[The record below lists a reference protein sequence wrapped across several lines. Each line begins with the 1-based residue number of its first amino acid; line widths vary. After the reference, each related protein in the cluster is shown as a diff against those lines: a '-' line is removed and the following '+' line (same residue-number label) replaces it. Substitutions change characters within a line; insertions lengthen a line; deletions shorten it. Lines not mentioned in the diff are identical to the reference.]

1 MKICSIS
8 RHVGAALKD
17 MGHEVLCFWP
27 QQPVFDLK
35 AALDEQS
42 FTPELI
48 FQEESLGTRVL
59 LQGLQH
65 YACPKVFWSLDTH
78 LNLHWQSHY
87 FRLFDGVLTPHESI
101 LQKNLRP
108 PHPPF
113 ARMAMFGQNR
123 PWKPFSE
130 RRHDVAFVGRI
141 TEHRPARRWL
151 AEFLEENFRAAIA
164 QELAFPKMLDLY
176 CDSRLAP
183 NESLLGEVNFRLLEA
198 ASCGCLVLSQEV
210 GPDQDALFAHGR
222 EIETYAHV
230 LELKALLEH
239 YAARPDLAERLGRA
253 AWERVQREHLARHR
267 AQSVLDFAAGLAP
280 SHARGHAETAYTLA
294 RAHLQR
300 AGMVAAP
307 WQELAQ
313 ALGALPPSP
322 EALSARMTLLTENG
336 QKDAALGLLY
346 RVLSEGLF
354 PADLDVNLTGS
365 LAGLFLDDWSLSKQF
380 WYRHTTK
387 SGANRAVALKSP
399 ANLCLLWAKELVSAE
414 RLGSQ
419 GFPYDPSAHLPKCA
433 VECLYLARRLDPED
447 LETTRRLAALCS
459 TLRGSDYI
467 RLGHLSHLALHAPED
482 WRTGL
487 QLAMTN
493 LRAFR
498 MRVGLEEALLARD
511 SARRQGKEGSF
522 LRTLAALDPKG
533 CVLAALRGG
542 EPPA

>member
-1 MKICSIS
+1 MHI
-8 RHVGAALKD
+8 GAALKD
-17 MGHEVLCFWP
+17 MGHEVLCLWP
-27 QQPVFDLK
+27 QQPLFDLK
-35 AALDEQS
+35 AALDEQA

-48 FQEESLGTRVL
+48 FQEEGLGARVL

-78 LNLHWQSHY
+78 LNLFWQSHY
-87 FRLFDGVLTPHESI
+87 YRLFDGVLTPHESI
-101 LQKNLRP
+101 LQKHLRP

-113 ARMAMFGQNR
+113 ARMAMFGQDR
-123 PWKPFSE
+123 PWRPFSK
-130 RRHDVAFVGRI
+130 RRHEVAFVGRI
-141 TEHRPARRWL
+141 TEHRPVRRWL
-151 AEFLEENFRAAIA
+151 AEFLEENSQATIA
-164 QELAFPKMLDLY
+164 QELPFPKMLDLY

-210 GPDQDALFAHGR
+210 GPDQDALFANGQ
-222 EIETYAHV
+222 EIESYAHV
-230 LELKALLEH
+230 LELKELLDH
-239 YAARPDLAERLGRA
+239 YSARPDLAERLGRA

-267 AQSVLDFAAGLAP
+267 AQCLLDFAAGLAP
-280 SHARGHAETAYTLA
+280 PHAKGQDAETACTLA

-300 AGMVAAP
+300 AGMHAVP

-313 ALGALPPSP
+313 ALGKLPPSP

-346 RVLSEGLF
+346 RILSEGLHLR
-354 PADLDVNLTGS
+354 DLDVNLTGS
-365 LAGLFLDDWSLSKQF
+365 LTGLFLDDWSLSKQF

-387 SGANRAVALKSP
+387 SGANRAVALKNP

-419 GFPYDPSAHLPKCA
+419 GFPYDPTAHLPKAA

-447 LETTRRLAALCS
+447 LEITRRLAALTS

-467 RLGHLSHLALHAPED
+467 RLGHLSHLALYAPED

-498 MRVGLEEALLARD
+498 LRVGLEEALLARD
-511 SARRQGKEGSF
+511 SARRQGKEESF
-522 LRTLAALDPKG
+522 LRTLSALDPKG
-533 CVLAALRGG
+533 YVLAALKD
-542 EPPA
+542 

>member
-17 MGHEVLCFWP
+17 MGHDVLCLWP

-35 AALDEQS
+35 AALDEQA
-42 FTPELI
+42 FAPELI
-48 FQEESLGTRVL
+48 FQEESLGTRAL

-101 LQKNLRP
+101 LHKDLRP

-113 ARMAMFGQNR
+113 ARMAMFGQDR
-123 PWKPFSE
+123 PWKPFSQ
-130 RRHDVAFVGRI
+130 RRHGVAFVGRI
-141 TEHRPARRWL
+141 TEHRPVRRWL
-151 AEFLEENFRAAIA
+151 AEFLEECFRASIA
-164 QELAFPKMLDLY
+164 QELPFPTMLDLY

-210 GPDQDALFAHGR
+210 GPDQDALFASGQ

-230 LELKALLEH
+230 LELKELLSH
-239 YAARPDLAERLGRA
+239 YSARPDLAERLGRA

-267 AQSVLDFAAGLAP
+267 AQSLLHFAAGLAP
-280 SHARGHAETAYTLA
+280 TQVKGQDAETAHTLA
-294 RAHLQR
+294 FAHMQR
-300 AGMVAAP
+300 AGMIAAP
-307 WQELAQ
+307 WRELAQ
-313 ALGALPPSP
+313 ALGKLPPSP
-322 EALSARMTLLTENG
+322 EALAARMTLLTENG

-346 RVLSEGLF
+346 RILSEGLY
-354 PADLDVNLTGS
+354 PTELEVNLTGS
-365 LAGLFLDDWSLSKQF
+365 LAGLLLDDWSLSKQF

-387 SGANRAVALKSP
+387 GGANRAVALRSP
-399 ANLCLLWAKELVSAE
+399 ANLCLLWARELASAE

-419 GFPYDPSAHLPKCA
+419 GFPYDPSAHVPKCA

-447 LETTRRLAALCS
+447 LETTRRLAALTS
-459 TLRGSDYI
+459 TLRGGDYI

-498 MRVGLEEALLARD
+498 LRVGLEEALLARN
-511 SARRQGKEGSF
+511 SARRQGKEESF
-522 LRTLAALDPKG
+522 LRALSALDPKG
-533 CVLAALRGG
+533 FVLAALKD
-542 EPPA
+542 